1 VLNQQA
7 GQISKH
13 HQDFVKQKG
22 NIRQNEVLNQQA
34 EHNQTHA
41 VFFIQPATSSWMGPR
56 VKDQLDRWC
65 RLFQISVHYKPRQQC
80 LKH

>member
-1 VLNQQA
+1 MLNQQA

-41 VFFIQPATSSWMGPR
+41 VFFYSTSHFKLDGSPSEGP
-56 VKDQLDRWC
+56 VG
-65 RLFQISVHYKPRQQC
+65 
-80 LKH
+80 

>member
-41 VFFIQPATSSWMGPR
+41 VFFLFNQPLQVGWVPE
-56 VKDQLDRWC
+56 
-65 RLFQISVHYKPRQQC
+65 
-80 LKH
+80 